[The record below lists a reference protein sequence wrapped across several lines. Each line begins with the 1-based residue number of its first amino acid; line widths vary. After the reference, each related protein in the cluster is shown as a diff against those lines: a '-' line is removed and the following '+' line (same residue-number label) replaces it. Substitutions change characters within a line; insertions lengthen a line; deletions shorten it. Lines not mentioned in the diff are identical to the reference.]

1 METPPRRPRVL
12 VTGGTGAIGSETCRL
27 LAGSG
32 NDIAFTYRS
41 NAESAQLLAAQLHD
55 ETGRPVESRAV
66 DLSDTDAAMRC
77 VAELATALGGLDA
90 VVHASGPLI
99 PQRYLTDIDADL
111 FRRHVDDEYVAFF
124 NLAKAVLPHLRASR
138 GSLVAVTTVAVRQ
151 YPVRDCLSAS
161 PKAAVEALVKAIA
174 AEEGRYGV
182 RANCVGPGILEEGIG
197 GAIID
202 NGDFGE
208 QAQEFALKRVPL
220 RRFGKARDVA
230 EAVVFLASSRARY
243 ITGQCLDVD
252 GGFSV

>member
-1 METPPRRPRVL
+1 MQTTTDRPRAL
-12 VTGGTGAIGSETCRL
+12 VTGGTGAVGSETCQL
-27 LAGSG
+27 LVEAGY
-32 NDIAFTYRS
+32 DVAFTYRS
-41 NAESAQLLAAQLHD
+41 NADAAGRLSDRLREGGAGSAD
-55 ETGRPVESRAV
+55 SRAV
-66 DLSDTDAAMRC
+66 DLSDARAATEC
-77 VAELATALGGLDA
+77 VDHLVNRLGRIDT

-111 FRRHVDDEYVAFF
+111 FVKHVNDEYVAFF
-124 NLAKAVLPHLRASR
+124 NLAKAVIPKLRSTR

-182 RANCVGPGILEEGIG
+182 RANCVGPGILADGIG
-197 GAIID
+197 GAIMA

-220 RRFGKARDVA
+220 REFGKARDVA
-230 EAVVFLASSRARY
+230 EAVAFLASPKARY

-252 GGFSV
+252 GGFSI